1 MTSLTEC
8 AEHVRDQTGERYFN
22 NVSRRRY
29 VLIKEVGGA
38 CFLEGIDRRVL
49 EVRREVIDSSDAWE
63 RIR

>member
-1 MTSLTEC
+1 MSSLAEC
-8 AEHVRDQTGERYFN
+8 AEHVRDQTRERYFN

-29 VLIKEVGGA
+29 VLIKEVGGS